1 MQDSGKHTSAVADR
15 GVGSS
20 RSAGNKST
28 WRILVPV
35 LASVVSAA
43 GVPVDLLS
51 QHLSP
56 GYAEV
61 VLFVGLALVPL
72 LAVPTWADSSSPV
85 LGWVQ
90 VAYPLFF
97 SFGFLWAEPAYPVT
111 WLWPLL
117 VFAGNLSFVAIWWLA
132 TIDDDGTLRNPL
144 ARMIVALGTAVWVGV
159 GLVLILCWVPRTG
172 WTAHDAYAFF
182 PSPAAMR
189 YLDEDWNAVTWIYTV
204 LLVATAALTCW
215 LAVASVAADRPIRWL
230 IAVTTT
236 VDAAWTIWVQVN
248 GASAETGW
256 SGVLTTAEQFSAIV
270 AIPYLAVLLTR
281 RGAQRPRPLR
291 TKRLS
296 ARQPCE
302 RCCGS
307 CGAVVVIHRE
317 SASPKRPDVPISR

>member
-1 MQDSGKHTSAVADR
+1 VGVGRRNAAYLPRVDVSGKQAIAVAG
-15 GVGSS
+15 GVIGTS
-20 RSAGNKST
+20 RSTGNRST
-28 WRILVPV
+28 WRVLVAV

-43 GVPVDLLS
+43 GVPAALLS

-56 GYAEV
+56 GYADV

-72 LAVPTWADSSSPV
+72 LAVPTWTDGASPV

-97 SFGFLWAEPAYPVT
+97 SFGFLWAQPAYSVT

-132 TIDDDGTLRNPL
+132 TIDDDGSLRNPL
-144 ARMIVALGTAVWVGV
+144 ARLIVTLGTALWVGV
-159 GLVLILCWVPRTG
+159 GFVIILCWVPRAG

-215 LAVASVAADRPIRWL
+215 LAATSVASDRRIRWL

-236 VDAAWTIWVQVN
+236 VDAGWTIWVQAN
-248 GASAETGW
+248 GPSAETGW
-256 SGVLTTAEQFSAIV
+256 SGVVTTVEQFGAIV
-270 AIPYLAVLLTR
+270 AIPYFAVLLTR
-281 RGAQRPRPLR
+281 RAAAMA
-291 TKRLS
+291 RL
-296 ARQPCE
+296 A
-302 RCCGS
+302 
-307 CGAVVVIHRE
+307 
-317 SASPKRPDVPISR
+317 